1 MCRPWSR
8 QVGGF
13 LPIWSTN
20 GHEQSDFRTKHFKT
34 RVPKRRTFVP
44 GRRCSRR
51 ARSVCVPT
59 FLRSR
64 PSGHYARYARENARC
79 PKLAA
84 KSLPN
89 LDRHVSSKSPRR
101 SASASAPHVS
111 QLQSRRSTTV
121 LRRSARPPRLLMPHR
136 RSGGHSWNGRII
148 KTDSGAGVKVR
159 ACASSDGPP
168 DGCWVR
174 ETA

>member
-8 QVGGF
+8 QVSGF

-64 PSGHYARYARENARC
+64 ASGHYARYARENARC

-89 LDRHVSSKSPRR
+89 LDRQRLLQISKTVPFGFSPAREP
-101 SASASAPHVS
+101 A
-111 QLQSRRSTTV
+111 TV
-121 LRRSARPPRLLMPHR
+121 AAQCHCPPPARPPAP
-136 RSGGHSWNGRII
+136 STYAAPPVS
-148 KTDSGAGVKVR
+148 R
-159 ACASSDGPP
+159 AFLERAHHQN
-168 DGCWVR
+168 
-174 ETA
+174 